1 MAAGPVLLALW
12 KVVRKGM
19 GAPDAGGSRSCGG
32 TLWLLARHGARSMEP
47 DRTRLHQPARGL
59 VRELPSPT
67 RLTRGLK
74 TKTSTLNFVWPMA
87 RGMA

>member
-1 MAAGPVLLALW
+1 MAAGPVLLALR
-12 KVVRKGM
+12 KVVGKGM
-19 GAPDAGGSRSCGG
+19 GAPDAGGSRNCGG
-32 TLWLLARHGARSMEP
+32 TLWLLERHGARSMEP